1 MKITTVSL
9 TEDTIKFLL
18 EGVDTAFANTLRRA
32 MVAEVPTMTIDDI
45 FYFDNSSIVPDEIV
59 AHRIGLIP
67 IKTDLDT
74 YILPQDC
81 DCAAELGCPKCRAV
95 LTLDIE
101 AKDDTV
107 TVYSGD
113 LIPEDPETVPSNP
126 IIPIAKLA
134 PKQALRFE
142 AYAQLGKGKE
152 HTKWS
157 PVSVCVYQN
166 TSVVNIKEKSKVQ
179 ECIKYCGKEAAMLI
193 GSKLKIIDVQKFE
206 ACPLCVELV
215 SHETIIENLI
225 EDEFLFKVESTGA
238 LPPQRIVS
246 EAAKVMKIKIAE
258 MINKIDTD
266 EIHDSISDF
275 ETPEME
281 AGKLYSIG
289 SSDYDEDEEDESVE

>member
-1 MKITTVSL
+1 LKITTISL
-9 TEDTIKFLL
+9 TEDAIKFLL

-32 MVAEVPTMTIDDI
+32 MIAEVPTMTIDDI

-67 IKTDLDT
+67 IKTDLET

-113 LIPEDPETVPSNP
+113 LIPEDPETVPANTN
-126 IIPIAKLA
+126 IPIAKLA

-152 HTKWS
+152 HAKWS

-166 TSVVNIKEKSKVQ
+166 ISIVNIKEKAKAQ
-179 ECIKYCGKEAAMLI
+179 ECIKYCGKEAATLVRN
-193 GSKLKIIDVQKFE
+193 KLKIIDIQKFE
-206 ACPLCVELV
+206 TCPLCTELV
-215 SHETIIENLI
+215 SHETIIDNLK

-238 LPPQRIVS
+238 LPPQQIVS
-246 EAAKVMKIKIAE
+246 EAAKIMKNKIAE
-258 MINKIDTD
+258 MVKKIDND
-266 EIHDSISDF
+266 EIHDVISDF

-289 SSDYDEDEEDESVE
+289 SGDYDEDEEAE

>member
-1 MKITTVSL
+1 MKITIVSL
-9 TEDTIKFLL
+9 TEDAIKFLL

-67 IKTDLDT
+67 IKTDLET

-126 IIPIAKLA
+126 NIPIAKLE

-157 PVSVCVYQN
+157 PVSV
-166 TSVVNIKEKSKVQ
+166 S
-179 ECIKYCGKEAAMLI
+179 
-193 GSKLKIIDVQKFE
+193 
-206 ACPLCVELV
+206 
-215 SHETIIENLI
+215 
-225 EDEFLFKVESTGA
+225 
-238 LPPQRIVS
+238 
-246 EAAKVMKIKIAE
+246 
-258 MINKIDTD
+258 
-266 EIHDSISDF
+266 
-275 ETPEME
+275 
-281 AGKLYSIG
+281 
-289 SSDYDEDEEDESVE
+289 

>member
-95 LTLDIE
+95 LTF
-101 AKDDTV
+101 
-107 TVYSGD
+107 
-113 LIPEDPETVPSNP
+113 
-126 IIPIAKLA
+126 
-134 PKQALRFE
+134 KQALRFE

-166 TSVVNIKEKSKVQ
+166 TSVVKIKEKSKVQ

-275 ETPEME
+275 ETPELE

-289 SSDYDEDEEDESVE
+289 FSDYDEDEEDESVE